1 MYLPPTS
8 GVESFHG
15 KRLLPSKLCI
25 LENRPKWLLVVTFG
39 GLQRVGLL
47 RVRENMVYWCMPLFL
62 LCFLSSF
69 YHFLSFFPFLRSFF
83 LSFFFLLLFLLWVSL
98 LSVFTTFFPW
108 VFLLSTFS
116 ASPRCFSPFHLC
128 LPPLFIVGWFH
139 EISPFYPYS
148 FIHCFWF
155 VVDIPSRLPTHPLA
169 VRPLPLLGKLSAFSF
184 FHYPFHDKI
193 SLCFFL
199 LYTSTSRFKWIRIKL
214 PHHLPLW
221 HASDGPSH
229 LWPLLGKIPSQK
241 GIFP

>member
-108 VFLLSTFS
+108 VFLLSTSS
-116 ASPRCFSPFHLC
+116 ASPRCFSPFHLSIT
-128 LPPLFIVGWFH
+128 PL
-139 EISPFYPYS
+139 YS
-148 FIHCFWF
+148 EL
-155 VVDIPSRLPTHPLA
+155 IPWD
-169 VRPLPLLGKLSAFSF
+169 FS
-184 FHYPFHDKI
+184 
-193 SLCFFL
+193 L
-199 LYTSTSRFKWIRIKL
+199 
-214 PHHLPLW
+214 LPLW
-221 HASDGPSH
+221 LHPLFLVSCGHPFKTVHPSI
-229 LWPLLGKIPSQK
+229 GCSTTTTIR
-241 GIFP
+241 